1 MIRTVKK
8 PADRKADIVNTAC
21 HLFMTKEYDK
31 TTMQDI
37 MDALGIAKGTIYH
50 YFTSKEALLEAV
62 IEDLVAKNIK
72 QMRSLIKE
80 AKGNALQKMELLV
93 KTGSMAQDNKILL
106 DQLHKP
112 GNNAMHTRLLAATLI
127 QLAPLYAELIQEGCD
142 EGIFTTQTPLE
153 CAEFILS
160 GIQFLTD
167 MGIYPWTQE
176 AIQRRMQAFP
186 KLLEQLLNAPSESFN
201 FLREQI

>member
-62 IEDLVAKNIK
+62 IEDLVAKNIN

-127 QLAPLYAELIQEGCD
+127 QLAPLYAELIQQGCD

-186 KLLEQLLNAPSESFN
+186 KLLEQLLNAPPESFN
-201 FLREQI
+201 FLR